1 MREIIDVSDAAK
13 AFIKQQGG
21 VVTVRL
27 SPRHGCCGGL
37 ANVAVAEASAPK
49 DPSLYQRHSDED
61 ITLFI
66 ATELAYQELRVDVEG
81 FWKLRHLYVDG
92 SNPRSGHTNKH

>member
-1 MREIIDVSDAAK
+1 MNNVIEIGSRAI
-13 AFIKQQGG
+13 AFIKQHGG

-27 SPRHGCCGGL
+27 SPRHGCCGGV
-37 ANVAVAEASAPK
+37 ANVAVAEASPPA
-49 DPSLYQRHSDED
+49 DPSLYQRHYYRD

-66 ATELAYQELRVDVEG
+66 APELVGQGLTINVEG

-92 SNPRSGHTNKH
+92 LPL